1 MIDQLFG
8 DVGLIAAWVLALLIA
23 VPLHEAA
30 HGFVAHWLGDD
41 TAYKQGRV
49 SANPL
54 RHIDPFG
61 TIILPIMLL
70 IATGMRFTF
79 GFAKPVPVNFGQLN
93 NPRRDMVLVAA
104 AGPGINLLIGLAAA
118 IGMRIVVMVPGG
130 AGSWTLQ
137 FLEILLVLNVFLAVF
152 NMLPIPP
159 LDGGRVA
166 VGLLPRSLAYPL
178 ARLERTGIFIVLG
191 VLFLLPMLLGE
202 LGVDFNPAEWLLHR
216 PAIAVTEFLVRIV
229 GLR

>member
-1 MIDQLFG
+1 MFDQLLG
-8 DVGLIAAWVLALLIA
+8 NIGVIAAWVLALLIA

-30 HGFVAHWLGDD
+30 HGFVAKWLGDD
-41 TAYKQGRV
+41 TAYKLGRV

-54 RHIDPFG
+54 RHVDPFG
-61 TIILPIMLL
+61 TVILPIMLL
-70 IATGMRFTF
+70 VATSMQFTF
-79 GFAKPVPVNFGQLN
+79 GFAKPVPVNFRQLR

-118 IGMRIVVMVPGG
+118 IAMRIVIMVPGG
-130 AGSWTLQ
+130 AESWTLH
-137 FLEILLVLNVFLAVF
+137 FLYVLLLLNVFLAVF

-166 VGLLPRSLAYPL
+166 VGLLPRALAYPL
-178 ARLERTGIFIVLG
+178 ARLERMGIFIVIG

-202 LGVDFNPAEWLLHR
+202 LGVRFNPAEWLIHR
-216 PAIAVTEFLVRIV
+216 PALAVAEFMVKIV

>member
-1 MIDQLFG
+1 MVDQLFG
-8 DVGLIAAWVLALLIA
+8 DIGLIAAWVLALLIA

-30 HGFVAHWLGDD
+30 HGFVAWWLGDD

-70 IATGMRFTF
+70 LATNMRFTF
-79 GFAKPVPVNFGQLN
+79 GFAKPVPVNFRQLN

-118 IGMRIVVMVPGG
+118 IGLRIVSMIPGG
-130 AGSWTLQ
+130 AESWTQQ

-166 VGLLPRSLAYPL
+166 VGLLPRALAYPL
-178 ARLERTGIFIVLG
+178 ARLERMGIFIVIG
-191 VLFLLPMLLGE
+191 VLFLLPMLLEE
-202 LGVDFNPAEWLLHR
+202 LGIGFNPAEWLVHR
-216 PAIAVTEFLVRIV
+216 PAIAVAEFLVRIV